1 MNDAIFDIDSFK
13 SKRGKYGVK
22 LLPKQLKRTHNVSLR
37 FNDEESLILDDKR
50 YGYNRAEWLRMAL
63 LQNFPFAIPEINLEA
78 WQSLSDI
85 SQKLNKL
92 INHLDTKSSNSE
104 LTKTEIFAIKKQIK
118 ELRSCLTASEPFS
131 R

>member
-1 MNDAIFDIDSFK
+1 MNDSIFNRDYFK
-13 SKRGKYGVK
+13 RKRGKFGVQ
-22 LLPKQLKRTHNVSLR
+22 LLPKQLKRTHNVSVR
-37 FNDEESLILDDKR
+37 FNDEELLILDSKR

-63 LQNFPFAIPEINLEA
+63 LQNFPAAIPAINLET

-118 ELRSCLTASEPFS
+118 ELRSCLTGSDPS
-131 R
+131 VR

>member
-1 MNDAIFDIDSFK
+1 MTLSYTNNFK
-13 SKRGKYGVK
+13 PISDN
-22 LLPKQLKRTHNVSLR
+22 QSQSLR
-37 FNDEESLILDDKR
+37 IHCVSVRLNKEELELLNASRGDKR
-50 YGYNRAEWLRMAL
+50 KGEWLRMASL
-63 LQNFPFAIPEINLEA
+63 HKLPPAIPAINIEA
-78 WQSLSDI
+78 WQSLTTI

-118 ELRSCLTASEPFS
+118 ELRSCLTASEPLS

>member
-1 MNDAIFDIDSFK
+1 MTLSYTNNFK
-13 SKRGKYGVK
+13 PISDN
-22 LLPKQLKRTHNVSLR
+22 QSQSLR
-37 FNDEESLILDDKR
+37 IHCVSVRLNKEELELLNASRGDKR
-50 YGYNRAEWLRMAL
+50 KGEWLRMAS
-63 LQNFPFAIPEINLEA
+63 LQKLPPAIPAINIEA
-78 WQSLSDI
+78 WQSLTTI

-118 ELRSCLTASEPFS
+118 ELRSCLTASEPLS